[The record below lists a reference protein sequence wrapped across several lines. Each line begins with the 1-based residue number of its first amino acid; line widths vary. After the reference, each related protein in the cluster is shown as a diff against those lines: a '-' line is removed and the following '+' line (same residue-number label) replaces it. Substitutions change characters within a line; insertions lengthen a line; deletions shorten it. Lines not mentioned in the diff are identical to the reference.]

1 MNAFVSSRA
10 AAVVMCAVLALA
22 SAMAQDIDPKQL
34 AASLQELKK
43 LHDELAQP
51 GKIVD
56 RQQGLDAL
64 ERINQLGV
72 IEAQQMDKLSQ
83 DERGLLL
90 RTEIWA
96 AAIAGNAK
104 RAMDRVPAL
113 LKSVGDAR
121 AMQEAAYVAA
131 CTAGDAKAADAA
143 LKELATLVPGD
154 QRRAVSE
161 RRRWVRDVGKPAP
174 EVALALE
181 DGTSVEVANRKDVA
195 LVIDFWNVLSKP
207 AAAQV
212 DALKKLHESFGGDS
226 HVVFAGVNADPPARL
241 GKAQEFAKEAGYPWK
256 QLYEEKAAGAPI
268 THEAF
273 KVASTPWVVL
283 IDRNGIVRAVGE
295 PTSPAFVYAVRAAVA
310 EARGDHP
317 PVLARTIDGKEAEPY
332 KPPVVTAKSGG
343 AAAGGGGG
351 AKPSNPEAAELLKQ
365 ARLYLKT
372 GKKTDAKKILQE
384 IIEKYPGTKEAEEAG
399 YLMPS

>member
-1 MNAFVSSRA
+1 MNARHAISL
-10 AAVVMCAVLALA
+10 AVAITGAVL
-22 SAMAQDIDPKQL
+22 SAAAQDIDPKQL
-34 AASLQELKK
+34 AASVQELKK

-51 GKIVD
+51 GKIID

-72 IEAQQMDKLSQ
+72 IEAYQMDKLSQ
-83 DERGLLL
+83 DDRALLL

-104 RAMDRVPAL
+104 RAQDRVPAL

-121 AMQEAAYVAA
+121 VMQETAYVAA
-131 CTAGDAKAADAA
+131 CAAGDAKAADAA

-174 EVALALE
+174 EVTLALE
-181 DGTSVEVANRKDVA
+181 DGTSIEVANRRDIA

-207 AAAQV
+207 AAAHV
-212 DALKKLHESFGGDS
+212 EALKKLHESFGGDS
-226 HVVFAGVNADPPARL
+226 HIVFAGVNADPPARL
-241 GKAQEFAKEAGYPWK
+241 GKAQEFAREAGYPWK
-256 QLYEEKAAGAPI
+256 QVYEEKAGNAPL
-268 THEAF
+268 THQAF

-295 PTSPAFVYAVRAAVA
+295 PTNPAFVYAVRAAVA
-310 EARGDHP
+310 EARGDYP
-317 PVLARTIDGKEAEPY
+317 PVLARSIDGKEAEPF
-332 KPPVVTAKSGG
+332 KPPVVSAKSGG

-372 GKKTDAKKILQE
+372 GKKTDAKRILQE
-384 IIEKYPGTKEAEEAG
+384 IIDKYPGTKEAEEAG
-399 YLMPS
+399 YLMPP